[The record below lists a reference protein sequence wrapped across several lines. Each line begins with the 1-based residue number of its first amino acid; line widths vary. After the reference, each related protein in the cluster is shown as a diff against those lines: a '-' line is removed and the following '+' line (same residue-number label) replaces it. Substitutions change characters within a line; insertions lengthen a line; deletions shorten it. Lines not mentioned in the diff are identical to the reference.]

1 MPKPGSPFYAR
12 SQEEKFPPPVAFLE
26 KPRQM
31 SAAEYGALS
40 PEQQRA
46 YTRARIGWRWRPDL
60 GKWVRG

>member
-1 MPKPGSPFYAR
+1 M
-12 SQEEKFPPPVAFLE
+12 EEKFPPPVAFLE

-31 SAAEYGALS
+31 SAAEYDALS

-60 GKWVRG
+60 GKWTKT